1 MALDQK
7 FIAHVVVET
16 AVMAVITVYFVMKN
30 RHLNNEMARLSYKVD
45 AMGKILEAQGEILK
59 KLAPREVERVRA
71 KLAGGAPS
79 GHLENFEETKEA
91 NHRPLVPPVA
101 PGPPLP
107 PAVPPPPP
115 SPGVTPRDTPT
126 DPGVTPTDT
135 DVTPTDTS
143 AGPAP
148 GPGEEEDL
156 DELLSEELGELKM
169 TATPATPASMTE
181 S

>member
-91 NHRPLVPPVA
+91 NHHPLVPQVA
-101 PGPPLP
+101 VCPPLP

-126 DPGVTPTDT
+126 DTPTDT
-135 DVTPTDTS
+135 PRDTPTDTPTD
-143 AGPAP
+143 PAP
-148 GPGEEEDL
+148 GPGDEEDL

-169 TATPATPASMTE
+169 TATPASMTA

>member
-101 PGPPLP
+101 LEAPLP

-115 SPGVTPRDTPT
+115 SPRDTPT
-126 DPGVTPTDT
+126 DPAPDPG
-135 DVTPTDTS
+135 VTPTDTS
-143 AGPAP
+143 AGPA
-148 GPGEEEDL
+148 GPGDEEDL

-169 TATPATPASMTE
+169 TAS
-181 S
+181 

>member
-115 SPGVTPRDTPT
+115 SPTDTPMDTPT
-126 DPGVTPTDT
+126 DTPRDPAPDPG
-135 DVTPTDTS
+135 VTPTDTS

-169 TATPATPASMTE
+169 TATPASMTA